1 MFNRKP
7 KNSVIGI
14 FQDKPQPIE
23 KTDYRETFR
32 FGKFDD
38 SGYVNEMHES
48 NSLQEFASLEIDVR
62 TKPFKFPL
70 EEIGYIDVYLC
81 GTEPLKKEFSYDSI
95 WLSADLCY
103 TNFELAGSMIG
114 KLSEIYQRV
123 GEIKSSLS
131 DEFSLKANLFLV
143 IMCILGGIGLFYTVG
158 RFFFGH

>member
-1 MFNRKP
+1 MKFFSRKP
-7 KNSVIGI
+7 KQTPEEIA
-14 FQDKPQPIE
+14 
-23 KTDYRETFR
+23 DYRETFR

-38 SGYVNEMHES
+38 SGYVTEMRES
-48 NSLQEFASLEIDVR
+48 NSRKTFDSLAIDKR
-62 TKPFKFPL
+62 TKPFKYPL

-81 GTEPLKKEFSYDSI
+81 GAEPLKKEFSYDSI